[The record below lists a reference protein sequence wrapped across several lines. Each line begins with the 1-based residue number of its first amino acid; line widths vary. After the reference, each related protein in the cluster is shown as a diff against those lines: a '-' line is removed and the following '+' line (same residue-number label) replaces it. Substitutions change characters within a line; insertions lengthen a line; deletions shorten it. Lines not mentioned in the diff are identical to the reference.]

1 MNMLK
6 KFGPFIF
13 FILPA
18 VAFAAAGVGKL
29 MGVPMMHQSFST
41 MGLPSW
47 FGYFIGACELAGAV
61 GLLLLQT
68 RKLAASGL
76 VVIMLGAVYFHVA
89 YSEPSAVPA
98 IVLLALLAL
107 TIWWKW
113 QPKGS
118 QQVSDS

>member
-6 KFGPFIF
+6 KYGPFIF

-18 VAFAAAGVGKL
+18 IAFAAAGAGKL
-29 MGVPMMHQSFST
+29 MGVPIMHQSFAT

-89 YSEPSAVPA
+89 YSEPSPVPA

-118 QQVSDS
+118 QQVTDS